1 MHPFEKQMLTVV
13 RQKAIGTDTSY
24 EPPLRIGFG
33 ISDKTVGDVANATM
47 GRTILVPGAGPNPTH
62 YHAKNDVC
70 WYILVPRSDR
80 HDDPAAAKFSPRG
93 TRQAHGRHI
102 DIPPR
107 GVTSFGR
114 EVLLEFKAGT
124 SAQY

>member
-47 GRTILVPGAGPNPTH
+47 GRTILVPGVKQREKSIKDRCHPESTSQ
-62 YHAKNDVC
+62 
-70 WYILVPRSDR
+70 LPRLGS
-80 HDDPAAAKFSPRG
+80 
-93 TRQAHGRHI
+93 
-102 DIPPR
+102 
-107 GVTSFGR
+107 TSLIR
-114 EVLLEFKAGT
+114 L
-124 SAQY
+124 